1 MFGKNLPMDKEIREK
16 LLKAAEEIFALKG
29 FKEAG
34 IREITRK
41 AGCNVA
47 AVNYYFGSKKNLYL
61 TVVKEL
67 WLPRSQ
73 RLREEF
79 LKRAREKK
87 DLGGVIEALAD
98 AFFSSPFSEEEIWRH
113 RRLLAHELVHST
125 EALNIMVKEGLIPFF
140 EAVRSHLV
148 SLAPKGVSEKS
159 MKMAVLSILGQII
172 YFNLVKPIAQAFVG
186 ELSERDI
193 KEHIK
198 HLSLKGLEGLEKETG
213 SSN

>member
-1 MFGKNLPMDKEIREK
+1 MREK
-16 LLKAAEEIFALKG
+16 LLRAAEEVFALKG

-34 IREITRK
+34 IREITKK

-67 WLPRSQ
+67 WLPRSK

-79 LKRAREKK
+79 LKRVEGKR

-113 RRLLAHELVHST
+113 RRLLAHELVHPT
-125 EALNIMVKEGLIPFF
+125 EALDIMMLEGLIPFF
-140 EAVRSHLV
+140 ETAKNHLV
-148 SLAPKGVSEKS
+148 SWAPKRVSEKL
-159 MKMAVLSILGQII
+159 MRMTVLSIVGQII

-186 ELSERDI
+186 KLSERDI

-198 HLSLKGLEGLEKETG
+198 RLSLRGLEGLEKEPAA
-213 SSN
+213 SS